1 MRRAFAI
8 LASNPLSLLGLI
20 LIGIIL
26 ICAIFA
32 DFIAPFP
39 EHRGAVVDFANFNQA
54 PKWPHLMGT
63 DLVGRDL
70 FSRIIYAYRISLILG
85 VVVLGI
91 AVPVGVTVGLIAGYF
106 GRYTEFA
113 LMRVTDVFLS
123 IPPLVL
129 AMSIMGVL
137 EPTLINGMLAVTAMW
152 WPWYARLV
160 YNMTRGEKEEGY
172 VLAAELIGAS
182 RLHVM
187 FREVLPNCFPSIV
200 TKMTLDLGFIILIAS
215 SLSFLGLGVQPPTPD
230 LGSMVADGAKYL
242 PDSWWLTIFPSLA
255 ILIAV
260 FGFNLI
266 GDALARALRGR
277 PMTVPTLDIRD
288 LRLGFKTYEAYVEVL
303 HGISLNIAPG
313 ERVALV
319 GESGSGKSVTAR
331 IVLGLL
337 QLLRS
342 ARISGSVVFEG
353 RDLDRL
359 SARERRRLRG
369 TRMTMVFQDP
379 TSSLNPVY
387 RIGTQFHEVLRRADP
402 AMNERAARERA
413 AQMLLEV
420 SIDDPDRVF
429 ESYPFQLSGGMN
441 QRVMIA
447 MALANEP
454 ALLIADEPGTA
465 LDVTVQAQTLKL
477 MRELVEH
484 HHTSVLFISHN
495 LGVVREFADR
505 VYVIYKGRIVEQG
518 PCASVFERP
527 GHAYTRALMAAVPR
541 ITGGGLPDIGDEPRD
556 FSQPLV
562 VHEGGGV
569 HA

>member
-1 MRRAFAI
+1 
-8 LASNPLSLLGLI
+8 LI
-20 LIGIIL
+20 LVGIIL

-39 EHRGAVVDFANFNQA
+39 EHRGAVVDFANFNQ
-54 PKWPHLMGT
+54 PPRWPHLMGT

-70 FSRIIYAYRISLILG
+70 FSRVIYAYRISLILG

-266 GDALARALRGR
+266 GDAL
-277 PMTVPTLDIRD
+277 
-288 LRLGFKTYEAYVEVL
+288 
-303 HGISLNIAPG
+303 
-313 ERVALV
+313 
-319 GESGSGKSVTAR
+319 
-331 IVLGLL
+331 
-337 QLLRS
+337 
-342 ARISGSVVFEG
+342 
-353 RDLDRL
+353 
-359 SARERRRLRG
+359 
-369 TRMTMVFQDP
+369 
-379 TSSLNPVY
+379 
-387 RIGTQFHEVLRRADP
+387 
-402 AMNERAARERA
+402 
-413 AQMLLEV
+413 
-420 SIDDPDRVF
+420 
-429 ESYPFQLSGGMN
+429 
-441 QRVMIA
+441 
-447 MALANEP
+447 
-454 ALLIADEPGTA
+454 
-465 LDVTVQAQTLKL
+465 
-477 MRELVEH
+477 REL
-484 HHTSVLFISHN
+484 F
-495 LGVVREFADR
+495 GAD
-505 VYVIYKGRIVEQG
+505 Q
-518 PCASVFERP
+518 
-527 GHAYTRALMAAVPR
+527 
-541 ITGGGLPDIGDEPRD
+541 
-556 FSQPLV
+556 
-562 VHEGGGV
+562 
-569 HA
+569 